1 MQMPITASRL
11 VSTLSVI
18 CAIVLAVFAWPA
30 KGQVVLSQV
39 DDFEADL
46 RNWSSGAGANPV
58 PPSRAL
64 DVGPGGTGD
73 DAMRIRAIGGG
84 GAGRAL
90 VALNKQS
97 QWSGDYLSAGVTS
110 ITLGLNNVGAGDLT
124 MRLAFQGADN
134 TTWFVST
141 LGYNIPA
148 GSGWRT
154 SQFSL
159 AEGDL
164 TRVQGTQSYGVSLG
178 NVTEMRILHSTLPDF
193 RGTIVVGNL
202 LVDNIAAVPEP
213 AASVAALALA
223 AAGTIRW
230 LRRRA
235 QPA

>member
-1 MQMPITASRL
+1 
-11 VSTLSVI
+11 
-18 CAIVLAVFAWPA
+18 
-30 KGQVVLSQV
+30 
-39 DDFEADL
+39 
-46 RNWSSGAGANPV
+46 
-58 PPSRAL
+58 
-64 DVGPGGTGD
+64 
-73 DAMRIRAIGGG
+73 MRIRAIGGG

-148 GSGWRT
+148 GVVGEL
-154 SQFSL
+154 QFSL